1 LPIGSRHYR
10 VTLADALDAH
20 DEALKYGGRPGISSL
35 DLIESAIGRPY
46 SGYHRQIE
54 RKAAALLESMVGN
67 HGFIDG
73 NKRTAWLVTEL
84 LIERSG
90 YRLTIVDDY
99 PVDDVVVDVASG
111 RMGFDLLVIWFKEN
125 LERSD

>member
-1 LPIGSRHYR
+1 M
-10 VTLADALDAH
+10 AF
-20 DEALKYGGRPGISSL
+20 GGRPGISSL
-35 DLIESAIGRPY
+35 DLIESALGRPY
-46 SGYHRQIE
+46 SGYHRRIE

-84 LIERSG
+84 MIERSG
-90 YRLTIVDDY
+90 YRLTVPEDY

-111 RMGFDLLVIWFKEN
+111 LMTFDELVEWFRSN
-125 LERSD
+125 TERSP

>member
-1 LPIGSRHYR
+1 
-10 VTLADALDAH
+10 
-20 DEALKYGGRPGISSL
+20 
-35 DLIESAIGRPY
+35 LIESALGRPY
-46 SGYHRQIE
+46 SGYHRRIE

-84 LIERSG
+84 MIERSG
-90 YRLTIVDDY
+90 YRLTVPEDY

-111 RMGFDLLVIWFKEN
+111 LMTFDELVEWFRSN
-125 LERSD
+125 TERSP